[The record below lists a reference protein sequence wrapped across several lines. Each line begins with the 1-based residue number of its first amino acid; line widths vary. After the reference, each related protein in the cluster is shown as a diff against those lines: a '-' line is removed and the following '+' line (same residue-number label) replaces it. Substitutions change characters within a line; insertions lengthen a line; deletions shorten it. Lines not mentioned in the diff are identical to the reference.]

1 MSSGYIVSYLRLNL
15 IYDIEN
21 EEENVDLFLIL
32 NELKFL
38 IFVEC
43 LFRDLENGE
52 LYNVFWNICF

>member
-52 LYNVFWNICF
+52 LYNVF